1 MNRKIKRVIAIIL
14 CLGVIICS
22 PGITEAADNMPVMGV
37 KTVQAAGQ
45 GDQGAQ
51 TEQKPGKQEAQIEER
66 SGEQKAQTEEKP
78 GEQKA
83 QAEQK
88 PGKQEAQTEQKSGE
102 QKAQTEEKSGEQKA
116 QTEERPGKQE
126 AQTEEQSGEQK
137 AQTEQKPGEQK
148 AQTEQQSEL
157 QQVQTEEHQSIYWDP
172 SAAED
177 INADGSS
184 KQNPIADF
192 QRVLTKAKELRAKSD
207 TKITVYVMAA
217 ERITDGEKISYDGNG
232 IKLVN
237 ETGRTESDSYIFIVE
252 GGELTLSH
260 MNISAV
266 PGMENQDLVKVE
278 QGSLVIGERF
288 TLQGNLFLDTTD
300 AGERNNRPFIQI
312 QNQLAEDIQYTIN
325 AEPKEDS
332 NQIKIMEAESAS
344 HQEEFN
350 VGFQKHFLLSQ
361 KLQEKWELTLQDT
374 NAGKAIF
381 LTILKEKTKGQEV
394 KEPEVSE
401 ESDQED
407 LNQTEAAVKNAVR
420 PQAKAVGSKVVYWNV
435 NEETSSPEGDRPAIP
450 GGSDDN
456 SGIDDQHPV
465 RTWEHARG
473 LLGGDG
479 GTVVVM
485 SPIVIGDEEF
495 SVNGI
500 PITSLNGENKIALTQ
515 WDKYPTEIFIIPP
528 GKEFAISNVEITCKA
543 GIGIRIADSY
553 EGYEGAAALGKLVIG
568 ERVSIIGG
576 SIQTELNPDAKG
588 RLSECTIELTTT
600 DVEGKNYHVY
610 YSGIADNQEFQYADV
625 IKGPEG
631 SDAADYLNAFTLH
644 GKNTDANWTLR
655 KDTYE
660 DSDGEFGNHIELYR
674 KFVYTGVYLNGQKG
688 NDAWFGGNCNWP
700 VKTFAQAKKILFDN
714 WDDIEPQ
721 NRVIYICDTVD
732 ITGTEEWN
740 FIDDTNT
747 DRSKEAKITC
757 CKTNPE
763 CTLKHNQVP
772 SVLVSVKDGGD
783 FTTSSLVMEY
793 DYAMSGSVMVD
804 VLAGGSYTSKNGTVL
819 KGSVSSYSGTGV
831 QVRGAA
837 GKTTKFTLEDGI
849 ITKKA
854 LGVSVSGVNKDE
866 TIFTMSGGSI
876 TDNNRN
882 SENGY
887 GAGVYL
893 SNVRMDM
900 TGGTIS
906 SNVSSYSYYTGYG
919 GGIYASGT
927 NTAINMSGG
936 SISKNK
942 ASGTA
947 GGTSTSYNSYGSGIY
962 ISGGVLKITGDAEIS
977 ENTGVGGY
985 IYGGGV
991 YINSSTEM
999 VMDGGNISNNITSGN
1014 YSYVY
1019 GGGIYNNGGKL
1030 TISGGV
1036 IEKNKN
1042 PYYGGGVYSS
1052 GGTFLMTGGTI
1063 QDNTG
1068 INGGGIYLT
1077 GGTSS
1082 LNLKITGG
1090 LIQRNQAGS
1099 GGGIYDSSSY
1109 LELSTGAVIQGNKA
1123 TSNGGGIFFAG
1134 SNTKLEGAEI
1144 SNNSAP
1150 YGGGVYVSGT
1160 VHLREGLI
1168 SGNTATQNG
1177 GGVYCNGGN
1186 TYFGDQVAVQ
1196 NNTAVL
1202 GSSCYSTANAWFLG
1216 GTFESGTTDA
1226 KDYGIYINVGTT
1238 SSNKNYIDPEA
1249 LTLKDK
1255 IFLNTATS
1263 KLYLLK
1269 EVPVADAKGTLP
1281 VNVNKNV
1288 FEVGSVVIAP
1298 AKQTTV
1304 NAPGKTYSY
1313 TRLDD
1318 AEPYVSY
1325 FTGGEIP
1332 PKTQLGGFDKNIILV
1347 GEGVYLDGI
1356 GGNDSN
1362 GGSSPSDA
1370 VQTFDQAKSILKDK
1384 IAKAK
1389 EDAVKPATDSGYDPD
1404 GFEPFIYICGKVN
1417 VPADVK
1423 DQVWNLDYEAPEFVQ
1438 SQTQNS
1444 EGNVINTNLAQVKR
1458 FASYYGI
1465 MVQTVKNEIGGF
1477 TIGKLLMDG
1486 NAGAVDGANNTI
1498 EAMVYVSEG
1507 TQLTLENAII
1517 QNNFR
1522 IGVYSSGGTVTM
1534 KGTAADQSDGALVRN
1549 HGSWAV
1555 YLEKGG
1561 KLDMQDQS
1569 GIENG
1574 QYKDNN
1580 SSNGSLPGLSG
1591 STGGISVKDD
1601 GSEVELYD
1609 TSYVTAPRRYGIR
1622 VSGRSSIS
1630 EKPMISLYDK
1640 SSIKDSSI
1648 GVYMSGT
1655 NAIFAMH
1662 DHSLL
1667 LENTGQGVYVDSV
1680 SGSSRIY
1687 MDGESEIRGKNRSGN
1702 GIQLY
1707 NLTGSS
1713 DNLKIDM
1720 DDKAAITQTGYAVYT
1735 TSYYNVIYAD
1745 LSMHG
1750 DSRISKNTNGIYYEY
1765 NTYTTTASNRP
1776 QINMDGNAVI
1786 GGNSQEDRNINQG
1799 IFSQRGISVNMKDNA
1814 RIGYNGGYGIF
1825 FNRYSSSSY
1834 YSGPSSISMSGQAS
1848 IDNNGSDGIYTGD
1861 YISGTTV
1868 YSNEVAI
1875 DLEDKAQILN
1885 NKGKGIVV
1893 SSGSTLS
1900 LGDGT
1905 IVKGNLSTS
1914 IGNAVEC
1921 NGKLKLGGKA
1931 EVDKEIYIRDVKKP
1945 ITLMSEPGDQ
1955 VFQVGCTDNFIKQ
1968 ILVEPDGVNITNADP
1983 YLDHFK
1989 KTTNFP
1995 KDKSILAQ
2003 DPNLV
2008 VEGENNVY
2016 LAGKGTLT
2024 PTLVPGD
2031 DSNNGGSIG
2040 APVATFARALEILKT
2055 LDTGAN
2061 IIICNYPV
2069 DFGTSSSAKPSGDT
2083 WSFDEGQTFTNDRDE
2098 TWIPK
2103 VMRHEKYVGHMI
2115 QLTGSAQLTLE
2126 NIVIDGNKDRF
2137 STTGGVSGSI
2147 IYNSSSTSVV
2157 NVKPGA
2163 VLQNNRTYSNNGAG
2177 IYNYGIVNIS
2187 GGSILGNEIYSSGYG
2202 AGIYNQ
2208 RTLNMTSGHVDNN
2221 KMYSMSSGYS
2231 GSGIYNTGTFEF
2243 SGGTVSGNSMEKM
2256 SSSIYGVALY
2266 NGGVLNM
2273 SGSAAIENNH
2283 IDNTGYYGNIYG
2295 TVYNAGT
2302 MTANGGSIKGNNL
2315 LYGGSSNG
2323 ESYGAMGGGLYL
2335 SGGQITIS
2343 GMEIQDNQCLAVR
2356 QETASTTY
2364 TRGGGIY
2371 IQSGILKF
2379 MSGNIQGNRANSGA
2393 GIYYQNG
2400 STAKVEISGGV
2411 IRDNT
2416 PSVTTI
2422 EALKQNA
2429 GIYINGQS
2437 FNLKGGGSTISDRI
2451 YLASTSYPVIL
2462 GGSIYQRNRMYT
2474 IDCADSFTK
2483 GSIVVKPDN
2492 DVILDATG
2500 YLRYFNT
2507 QKAGYV
2513 LEKQAPN
2520 LVLKQCI
2527 YIDSEHGSDTKDG
2540 GNPDKAV
2547 ATMAKAKSIGGA
2559 NDYII
2564 YTSGPVYA
2572 DKEETW
2578 DLPDTAW
2585 MSRYTGFDITGANK
2599 EWPAYTGNMILA
2611 RDGADLK
2618 LGSITIYGRRE
2629 IDNVI
2634 EGDSILKV
2642 EAGAVVSMSDKT
2654 VLRLNSL
2661 PSGGKGGAVYIDKG
2675 ELVIN
2680 GGTIRE
2686 VSGYKGSAIYQ
2697 DGTMRLANTSS
2708 ISGEIYLTGTGADD
2722 ATSSYMNADVSYQP
2736 EKGTVLSVNMDNP
2749 YGGRRVIAYP
2759 GGYKPGKD
2767 VKSYYNL
2774 NAAIMA
2780 VYLLESRSGE
2790 ENILELQQKGVVYIN
2805 GENGLD
2811 AFDGKTPKKA
2821 VETLERAYEILRT
2834 GGEGGVIIV
2843 VDKVTVRD
2851 EKTLQNLSDTTGEHG
2866 YYKSGTVEV
2875 DAGGPVYFQRY
2886 AQPDAWESLSGK
2898 EQYEITS
2905 YTGTMFEISDSGILN
2920 VDNLFFDGHSQEV
2933 VGNPVYASG
2942 PVEAKGP
2949 IFHVKGKLMIP
2960 SGSEIYRNKNI
2971 AAGAKSAGV
2980 FVDGGIFQAV
2990 SVSITDVEAP
3000 NGKGSAIYQDGT
3012 CILDRDPDIEGTIH
3026 LTGSGSE
3033 GDTGSSRFIEISLR
3047 GFKPASG
3054 TLQVTMDDP
3063 YLGRPVVQYPGKQ
3076 GSAEAYEPS
3085 LDEIAIYRL
3094 ERSVTDI
3101 FSLGSRTGDVNVL
3114 ELQYRHRVYIDGVN
3128 GSDSNSGGV
3137 PAQSVKTLKKA
3148 YELLKNIGGGYLYV
3162 VDTVTINE
3170 NISLTAT
3177 SYSAGLTGID
3187 IIGGAVDIRR
3197 YVVPDGMESDRNYS
3211 SPGDHTG
3218 ALFEVESGGIFSLQ
3232 DIIVEG
3238 HRGSVAIGDI
3248 YEDVAGTTQ
3257 AAAPLI
3263 TAGSGSVLNLNEGTL
3278 LRDNDNSLE
3287 VPERLEGGAV
3297 ANHGTLN
3304 YDGASLQ
3311 NNSAAKGAGIYQ
3323 DGYFT
3328 ILYGAA
3334 GLAGQEIYLT
3344 TANTGTVDKPVWGA
3358 DHVIHM
3364 QELLKTADYLDI
3376 NVDNPVNG
3384 RDVAVYDMRSA
3395 YENTVDEEYYHY
3407 QLGTSITSVSP
3418 KLYLVE
3424 SKTEKDT
3431 LELYNYQVLDVSL
3444 PLEVFLVAVQHP
3456 NNSSPENGSIRNEAL
3471 AAPVYTITNG
3481 GSYKTKITVVGF
3493 QNDNS
3498 TQNITWDQMILV
3510 NNKTE
3515 LAAPDLNKKLYLA
3528 VSGADQEADNG
3539 FAGLT
3544 GKSLAT
3550 ASAVPVE
3557 FGTLEP
3563 GTSGRFTFTGAADTS
3578 FFEKYNDTAFGTSI
3592 QDPQTYIKENARAKY
3607 QMIYK
3612 FELVR

>member
-1 MNRKIKRVIAIIL
+1 MYIKIRRFLAIIL

-22 PGITEAADNMPVMGV
+22 PGIIEAAENMPEVGEE
-37 KTVQAAGQ
+37 TLQDTGQ
-45 GDQGAQ
+45 ENLGKEQHTDLDADDQ
-51 TEQKPGKQEAQIEER
+51 
-66 SGEQKAQTEEKP
+66 S
-78 GEQKA
+78 
-83 QAEQK
+83 
-88 PGKQEAQTEQKSGE
+88 
-102 QKAQTEEKSGEQKA
+102 
-116 QTEERPGKQE
+116 
-126 AQTEEQSGEQK
+126 QSI
-137 AQTEQKPGEQK
+137 
-148 AQTEQQSEL
+148 
-157 QQVQTEEHQSIYWDP
+157 IYWDP
-172 SAAED
+172 TAAADE
-177 INADGSS
+177 NADGSS
-184 KQNPIADF
+184 EEKPITDF
-192 QRVLTKAKELRAKSD
+192 QRVLAKAEELRERLD
-207 TKITVYVMAA
+207 TEITVYVLAA
-217 ERITDGEKISYDGNG
+217 ERITDGEYVSYDGKG
-232 IKLVN
+232 IRLVN
-237 ETGRTESDSYIFIVE
+237 ESGREEGDSYIFIVE
-252 GGELTLSH
+252 NGELSLSH
-260 MNISAV
+260 MNLSPAS
-266 PGMENQDLVKVE
+266 GKENQDLLKVE
-278 QGSLVIGERF
+278 QGSLIIGDQF
-288 TLQGNLFLDTTD
+288 TVNGNLYLDTTD
-300 AGERNNRPFIQI
+300 TGQGNNRSFIQV
-312 QNQLAEDIQYTIN
+312 QNQLSGDMRYTIN
-325 AEPKEDS
+325 ADPREDPD
-332 NQIKIMEAESAS
+332 QIKLIETTSENEGLLESLP
-344 HQEEFN
+344 E
-350 VGFQKHFLLSQ
+350 HFLLAQ
-361 KLQEKWELTLQDT
+361 RLQEKWELALQDT
-374 NAGKAIF
+374 GAGKAIF
-381 LTILKEKTKGQEV
+381 LTSEV
-394 KEPEVSE
+394 MNE
-401 ESDQED
+401 ESTKESNIE
-407 LNQTEAAVKNAVR
+407 LNEGSDKENNNELNEESNKEFNNEINEESNKESNNEINEESNKESNNGINEEFNKESNNDINNKSNNESNEETGNKSDIESNRAVLDQTEETAKNAVG
-420 PQAKAVGSKVVYWNV
+420 PNLKAVGSKVVYWNV

-456 SGIDDQHPV
+456 SGIDDLHPV

-495 SVNGI
+495 SVNGN

-528 GKEFAISNVEITCKA
+528 GMEFTLSNVEITCKS

-553 EGYEGAAALGKLVIG
+553 EGYEGVSSLGKLVIG
-568 ERVSIIGG
+568 DRVSIIGG

-588 RLSECTIELTTT
+588 RLTDCTIELTTT
-600 DVEGKNYHVY
+600 DVEGKNYYVY
-610 YSGIADNQEFQYADV
+610 YSGIDDNQEFQYADV

-631 SDAADYLNAFTLH
+631 SDAADYLDAFILHSKNA
-644 GKNTDANWTLR
+644 DASWTLR

-660 DSDGEFGNHIELYR
+660 DSDGGFENHIELYR

-688 NDAWFGGNCNWP
+688 NDDWFGGNCNWP
-700 VKTFAQAKKILFDN
+700 VKTFAQAKKILFGN
-714 WDDIEPQ
+714 WDDIEPK

-732 ITGTEEWN
+732 ITGSENWN
-740 FIDDTNT
+740 FLDDTNT
-747 DRSKEAKITC
+747 DRSKEAKIAC

-763 CTLKHNQVP
+763 WTLKHKQVP
-772 SVLVSVKDGGD
+772 SVLVSLKERGEL
-783 FTTSSLVMEY
+783 TTSSLTMEY
-793 DYAMSGSVMVD
+793 DYGMSGNVMID
-804 VLAGGSYTSKNGTVL
+804 VLPGGSYTSQKGTVL
-819 KGSVSSYSGTGV
+819 KGMDTSYFGTGV
-831 QVRGAA
+831 RVRGAA
-837 GKTTKFTLEDGI
+837 GKTTKFTLEDGV

-866 TIFTMSGGSI
+866 TTFTMSGGSI
-876 TDNNRN
+876 IDNNRI

-887 GAGVYL
+887 GSGVYL
-893 SNVRMDM
+893 NNARLDM
-900 TGGTIS
+900 TGGIIS
-906 SNVSSYSYYTGYG
+906 SNVSSSGSYSGYG
-919 GGIYASGT
+919 GGIYASGG
-927 NTAINMSGG
+927 NTAVNMSGG
-936 SISKNK
+936 HITKNK
-942 ASGTA
+942 ASGIYE
-947 GGTSTSYNSYGSGIY
+947 GNSYNNCYGSGIY
-962 ISGGVLKITGDAEIS
+962 MTGGVLKVTGEADIS
-977 ENTGVGGY
+977 ENTGGGGY
-985 IYGGGV
+985 VYGTGV
-991 YINSSTEM
+991 YISSPVEM
-999 VMDGGNISNNITSGN
+999 IMNGGKISNNVTNSG
-1014 YSYVY
+1014 YSSN
-1019 GGGIYNNGGKL
+1019 GGGIYNANGKL
-1030 TISGGV
+1030 TISDGV

-1042 PYYGGGVYSS
+1042 NASGGGIYSS

-1063 QDNTG
+1063 QDNESSS
-1068 INGGGIYLT
+1068 GGGIYLS
-1077 GGTSS
+1077 GGTSTS
-1082 LNLKITGG
+1082 NLKITGG
-1090 LIQRNQAGS
+1090 FIQRNQARS
-1099 GGGIYDSSSY
+1099 GGGVYDASSY
-1109 LELSTGAVIQGNKA
+1109 LELSSGAVIQGNKA
-1123 TSNGGGIFFAG
+1123 SINGGGIYFSG

-1144 SNNSAP
+1144 SQNSAP
-1150 YGGGVYVSGT
+1150 NGGGVYVTGT
-1160 VHLREGLI
+1160 VHLREGVI
-1168 SGNTATQNG
+1168 TENTATQNG
-1177 GGVYCNGGN
+1177 GGVYSGGGN
-1186 TYFGDQVAVQ
+1186 TYFGDQIIVQ
-1196 NNTAVL
+1196 NNTALL
-1202 GSSCYSTANAWFLG
+1202 GSSCYSTGNAWFLG
-1216 GTFESGTTDA
+1216 GTFESGKTDT

-1238 SSNKNYIDPEA
+1238 SSSKNYIDPEA
-1249 LTLKDK
+1249 LALKDK

-1269 EVPVADAKGTLP
+1269 EVPVSDVNGKLP
-1281 VNVNKNV
+1281 VNVNKNI

-1298 AKQTTV
+1298 ARQTTV

-1318 AEPYVSY
+1318 AEPFVSY

-1347 GEGVYLDGI
+1347 GEGVYLDGT

-1362 GGSSPSDA
+1362 GGTSPSDA
-1370 VQTFDQAKSILKDK
+1370 VRTFDQAKRILKEK
-1384 IAKAK
+1384 IASAK
-1389 EDAVKPATDSGYDPD
+1389 ENAVKSIGDPGYDPD

-1417 VPADVK
+1417 VPADGK
-1423 DQVWNLDYEAPEFVQ
+1423 DRVWDLDYEATEFVQ
-1438 SQTQNS
+1438 SETQNS
-1444 EGNVINTNLAQVKR
+1444 EGKIINTNLAQVKR
-1458 FASYYGI
+1458 FASYYGV
-1465 MVQTVKNEIGGF
+1465 MVQTVDNGISGF
-1477 TIGKLLMDG
+1477 TIGRLMMDG

-1498 EAMVYVSEG
+1498 ETMIYVSPG
-1507 TQLTLENAII
+1507 TELTLENAII

-1522 IGVYSSGGTVTM
+1522 TGIYNSGGSVTM
-1534 KGTAADQSDGALVRN
+1534 KGTAAESDGAILRN

-1561 KLDMQDQS
+1561 RLTMQDQS
-1569 GIENG
+1569 GIENS

-1580 SSNGSLPGLSG
+1580 SSNGSLPGLTG

-1601 GSEVELYD
+1601 GSRVDFYD
-1609 TSYVTAPRRYGIR
+1609 TSYVKAQGRYGIGIY
-1622 VSGRSSIS
+1622 GRSSIS
-1630 EKPMISLYDK
+1630 EMPMAALNDA
-1640 SSIKDSSI
+1640 SSIKECSI
-1648 GVYMSGT
+1648 GVYLSGRNSVIT
-1655 NAIFAMH
+1655 MH
-1662 DHSLL
+1662 DNALL
-1667 LENTGQGVYVDSV
+1667 LENKDLGISVNSV

-1702 GIQLY
+1702 GIQLSDI
-1707 NLTGSS
+1707 TGNS

-1720 DDKAAITQTGYAVYT
+1720 DEKAAITQTGYAVYNS
-1735 TSYYNVIYAD
+1735 SYNNMIYTE
-1745 LSMHG
+1745 LNMHG
-1750 DSRISKNTNGIYYEY
+1750 DSRISKNTYGVYYSY
-1765 NTYTTTASNRP
+1765 NAYTTTASNRP

-1786 GGNSQEDRNINQG
+1786 GGNSQEDKNYYQG
-1799 IFSQRGISVNMKDNA
+1799 IYSQRGVSINIKDNA
-1814 RIGYNGGYGIF
+1814 GIGYNGSYGICI
-1825 FNRYSSSSY
+1825 NRYSSSSY
-1834 YSGPSSISMSGQAS
+1834 YSGPSSISMAGQS
-1848 IDNNGSDGIYTGD
+1848 SVDNNENDGIYTGD
-1861 YISGTTV
+1861 YISGATV
-1868 YSNEVAI
+1868 YANEVTI
-1875 DLEDKAQILN
+1875 TLEDQAQVLN

-1893 SSGSTLS
+1893 SSGSTLT

-1905 IVKGNLSTS
+1905 IIKGNLSTA
-1914 IGNAVEC
+1914 IGNAVDC

-1945 ITLMSEPGDQ
+1945 ITLLSEPEDQ

-1968 ILVEPDGVNITNADP
+1968 ILVEPDGVNISNADS

-1989 KTTNFP
+1989 KTANFP

-2003 DPNLV
+2003 DPNLI

-2069 DFGTSSSAKPSGDT
+2069 DFGNSNSARPSGDT
-2083 WSFDEGQTFTNDRDE
+2083 WSFDDRQTFTNDKDE
-2098 TWIPK
+2098 TWIPM
-2103 VMRHEKYVGHMI
+2103 VTRHEKYMGHMI
-2115 QLTGSAQLTLE
+2115 QLNGSAQLTLE
-2126 NIVIDGNKDRF
+2126 NIVIDGNKDKF
-2137 STTGGVSGSI
+2137 STNGGVSGSI
-2147 IYNSSSTSVV
+2147 IYNSSSASVV
-2157 NVKPGA
+2157 NVNAGS
-2163 VLQNNRTYSNNGAG
+2163 VLQNNRGYNINGAG
-2177 IYNYGIVNIS
+2177 IYNNGIVNIA
-2187 GGSILGNEIYSSGYG
+2187 GGSIRGNEIYYYGNG

-2208 RTLNMTSGHVDNN
+2208 RTINMTSGHIDDN
-2221 KMYSMSSGYS
+2221 KMYSISSNYS
-2231 GSGIYNTGTFEF
+2231 GAGVYNSGNFEF
-2243 SGGTVSGNSMEKM
+2243 SGGTIAGNSMEKI
-2256 SSSIYGVALY
+2256 SYSIYGVALY
-2266 NGGVLNM
+2266 NSGVLNM
-2273 SGSAAIENNH
+2273 SGSAAIENNKM
-2283 IDNTGYYGNIYG
+2283 DNTSYYGNIYG
-2295 TVYNAGT
+2295 TVYNTGT
-2302 MTANGGSIKGNNL
+2302 MTANGGKITENDL
-2315 LYGGSSNG
+2315 LYGYSTNSDG
-2323 ESYGAMGGGLYL
+2323 YGAMGGGLYID
-2335 SGGQITIS
+2335 GGQVTIS
-2343 GMEIQDNQCLAVR
+2343 GMEIQNNQCRAVSK
-2356 QETASTTY
+2356 ETSSISY
-2364 TRGGGIY
+2364 SRGGGIY
-2371 IQSGILKF
+2371 IQSGTLKF
-2379 MSGNIQGNRANSGA
+2379 LSGSIQGNKANSGA
-2393 GIYYQNG
+2393 GIYYRDG

-2416 PSVTTI
+2416 PSVRTV

-2429 GIYINGQS
+2429 GIYINGKN

-2474 IDCADSFTK
+2474 IDCADSFIK

-2492 DVILDATG
+2492 DVILDATS

-2527 YIDSEHGSDTKDG
+2527 YIDSEHGSDTNDG

-2547 ATMAKAKSIGGA
+2547 ATMARAKTIGGA
-2559 NDYII
+2559 SDYII

-2578 DLPDTAW
+2578 ELPDTAW
-2585 MSRYTGFDITGANK
+2585 MSRYTGFEITGASK

-2634 EGDSILKV
+2634 EGDSILKI
-2642 EAGAVVSMSDKT
+2642 EEGAVVSMSDKT
-2654 VLRLNSL
+2654 VFRLNNL
-2661 PSGGKGGAVYIDKG
+2661 PSGGNGGAVYIDKG
-2675 ELVIN
+2675 KLTVN
-2680 GGTIRE
+2680 GGTIQD
-2686 VSGYKGSAIYQ
+2686 VTGYKGSAVYQ
-2697 DGTMRLANTSS
+2697 NGTMHLANTSS
-2708 ISGEIYLTGTGADD
+2708 ISGDIYLTGTGADD
-2722 ATSSYMNADVSYQP
+2722 TTSRYLTADVTYQP
-2736 EKGTVLSVNMDNP
+2736 QKGTVLSVNMDNP

-2759 GGYKPGKD
+2759 DSYKPGKD

-2774 NAAIMA
+2774 NASIMA
-2780 VYLLESRSGE
+2780 VYHLESRSGE

-2805 GENGLD
+2805 GENGQDTL
-2811 AFDGKTPKKA
+2811 DGKTPNTA
-2821 VETLERAYEILRT
+2821 VATLERAYGILRT

-2851 EKTLQNLSDTTGEHG
+2851 EKTLHNLSDTTGEHG

-2886 AQPDAWESLSGK
+2886 AQPDAWETLPGK
-2898 EQYEITS
+2898 EHYEIAT
-2905 YTGTMFEISDSGILN
+2905 YTGTMFEIADSGILN

-2942 PVEAKGP
+2942 PVEAQGP
-2949 IFHVKGKLMIP
+2949 IFHVKGKLAIP
-2960 SGSEIYRNKNI
+2960 SGSEIYRNKNV

-2980 FVDGGIFQAV
+2980 FVDGGVFQAV

-3012 CILDRDPDIEGTIH
+3012 FILDRDPNIEGTIH
-3026 LTGSGSE
+3026 LTGKGSE
-3033 GDTGSSRFIEISLR
+3033 GDTTSSRFIEISLR

-3076 GSAEAYEPS
+3076 GAAEAYEPA

-3114 ELQYRHRVYIDGVN
+3114 ELQYRHRVYIDGIN
-3128 GSDSNSGGV
+3128 GADGNSGGV
-3137 PAQSVKTLKKA
+3137 PAQAVRTLKKA

-3170 NISLTAT
+3170 NINLTAT

-3197 YVVPDGMESDRNYS
+3197 YVVPDGMKSNSDYS

-3218 ALFEVESGGIFSLQ
+3218 ALFQVDSGGIFNLQ
-3232 DIIVEG
+3232 DIIIEG
-3238 HRGSVAIGDI
+3238 HRESIAIGDI
-3248 YEDVAGTTQ
+3248 YEDVAETTQ

-3263 TAGSGSVLNLNEGTL
+3263 TAGSGSVLNLNEGTV

-3287 VPERLEGGAV
+3287 APERLEGGAV

-3304 YDGASLQ
+3304 YDGASVE

-3344 TANTGTVDKPVWGA
+3344 TANTGSVDKPVWGS

-3395 YENTVDEEYYHY
+3395 YENTVDEEYNHY
-3407 QLGTSITSVSP
+3407 RLGTTITSVSP

-3431 LELYNYQVLDVSL
+3431 LELYNYEVLDVSL
-3444 PLEVFLVAVQHP
+3444 PLDVFLVAVEHP
-3456 NNSSPENGSIRNEAL
+3456 NKSIPENGNIRNEAL
-3471 AAPVYTITNG
+3471 EAPVYTITNG
-3481 GSYKTKITVVGF
+3481 GSYKTKISVVGF

-3498 TQNITWDQMILV
+3498 AQSITWDQMILV
-3510 NNKTE
+3510 NNRTE
-3515 LAAPDLNKKLYLA
+3515 LAGPDLNKKLYLA
-3528 VSGADQEADNG
+3528 VTGADQEADNG
-3539 FAGLT
+3539 FAGL
-3544 GKSLAT
+3544 GDQPLAST
-3550 ASAVPVE
+3550 SMVPVE

-3563 GTSGRFTFTGAADTS
+3563 GSSGRFTFTGAADTS
-3578 FFEKYNDTAFGTSI
+3578 FFEKYKDTAFGTSI
-3592 QDPQTYIKENARAKY
+3592 KDPETYIKENARAKY
-3607 QMIYK
+3607 HMIYK